1 MVKGFIFSGILMA
14 VMLSCEGDISLDYK
28 FTDLTVENAENTG
41 DVPVVN
47 TLDSIPAVA
56 YVIRMNLFPEEVSR
70 SRGRYFDTETP
81 PHNINRPDSINVFSN
96 IDFDSEHPAGTSLND
111 YFVIFNHSYLNTSPL
126 SDPYITNQYS
136 HLFYENPMPNYADLL
151 LMELPEES
159 RDFEFTVYM
168 KLADGTTFSKTT
180 NLIRIYK

>member
-1 MVKGFIFSGILMA
+1 MFKSVIFLGILIT

-41 DVPVVN
+41 EMPVVN
-47 TLDSIPAVA
+47 TLDSIPAAA

-81 PHNINRPDSINVFSN
+81 PRNTNRPDSINVFAN
-96 IDFDSEHPAGTSLND
+96 IDFNLEHPAGASLNE
-111 YFVIFNHSYLNTSPL
+111 YFVIFNHSYLNTSTL
-126 SDPYITNQYS
+126 DDPYITNQYS
-136 HLFYENPMPNYADLL
+136 HLFYEEPMPNYADLL
-151 LMELPEES
+151 LMELPDES
-159 RDFEFTVYM
+159 GDFEFTVYM
-168 KLADGTTFSKTT
+168 KLADGTAFSKTT